1 MIEPRKEIRSAKIP
15 DLFPDAVYEKLTAAA
30 EHPHFNYN
38 GFKPGRTIL
47 EKGHVKS
54 SGYRAFAQ
62 DVIYDRD
69 ITIQVRDGIKLYA
82 DVFRPADSDAQPVP
96 VIIPWSPY
104 GKTGTGPQNYD
115 FMAPYRAG
123 IPKDRTSGYEKFE
136 VSPEVALLNVA
147 RLMGVSRLLILLNG
161 ASGDMQYSTL
171 MLVGLVRLRVI

>member
-1 MIEPRKEIRSAKIP
+1 MRELKKETSSAKIP
-15 DLFPDAVYEKLTAAA
+15 DLFPDAVYEKLTAAS

-38 GFKPGRTIL
+38 GFESGSTIL
-47 EKGHVKS
+47 KKGHVKS

-69 ITIQVRDGIKLYA
+69 LAIQVRDGVKLYA
-82 DVFRPADSDAQPVP
+82 DVFRPADSDVQPVP
-96 VIIPWSPY
+96 LIIPWSPY

-136 VSPEVALLNVA
+136 VSTTIQKSDITQ
-147 RLMGVSRLLILLNG
+147 LMSIDRLLILLSG
-161 ASGDMQYSTL
+161 ASGDMPYSTS
-171 MLVGLVRLRVI
+171 MLEVLVHQRAI